1 MPYVCYIDE
10 AGCPGALPSP
20 TSNVQPALVLV
31 GLILEAGAITTAT
44 NAFLKLKRAYF
55 SGKLKSAHLLDD
67 LLVEVKGS
75 DIRSAIRKRGV
86 KAAAESNTPSMTTQW
101 KCRWALRLEPKQWM
115 KATAPRRPAGLG
127 PGLCARRQDSTPR
140 RNRRRAAP

>member
-1 MPYVCYIDE
+1 
-10 AGCPGALPSP
+10 
-20 TSNVQPALVLV
+20 VLV

-86 KAAAESNTPSMTTQW
+86 EAAAESNTPSMTTQW
-101 KCRWALRLEPKQWM
+101 KCRWRLATLWNAERDFPKIKLTSLQISWRWSE
-115 KATAPRRPAGLG
+115 AT
-127 PGLCARRQDSTPR
+127 T
-140 RNRRRAAP
+140 